1 MWTLR
6 ILAFFVFYF
15 SSSVLGFSPQ
25 RSLPVSVNRADSALL
40 SSIIAAPS
48 ESYFNDI
55 DRDILT
61 FVGMGDDDERRKS
74 FESFVLS
81 QIKEELKSFAGLQI
95 KDLPFVRDVDASLAR
110 LGQAVQDKAWDNY
123 VVAGFNDQPD
133 VYESGEL
140 WVLVDMLIQ
149 FKVQIKGLDK
159 NSKITTLMKE
169 KKCGQCSVCSCKK
182 DVKVEYQ

>member
-1 MWTLR
+1 MP
-6 ILAFFVFYF
+6 
-15 SSSVLGFSPQ
+15 GF
-25 RSLPVSVNRADSALL
+25 RSR
-40 SSIIAAPS
+40 
-48 ESYFNDI
+48 
-55 DRDILT
+55 T
-61 FVGMGDDDERRKS
+61 FL
-74 FESFVLS
+74 SFVMSTQVLHDW
-81 QIKEELKSFAGLQI
+81 E
-95 KDLPFVRDVDASLAR
+95 
-110 LGQAVQDKAWDNY
+110 AVQDKAWDNY

-159 NSKITTLMKE
+159 NSKITTLMKK